1 MFCWIL
7 FDLFIEMFWYIEQT
21 IEPYSRTE
29 RTNDTYKVTNGLIL
43 EKNNWIRKKNNEF
56 VKLFY

>member
-7 FDLFIEMFWYIEQT
+7 FDLSIGMFWFIDQI

-29 RTNDTYKVTNGLIL
+29 CTNDTYKVIKGLIL
-43 EKNNWIRKKNNEF
+43 EKKQLN
-56 VKLFY
+56 